1 MIENLQYVSIA
12 VEALIAVMGVMLAVK
27 KGKVYGWGL
36 SLTFGIY
43 VFYDIVRL
51 AGIAVSELILYP
63 MFLVATLSALWA
75 VWKMLKSKK

>member
-12 VEALIAVMGVMLAVK
+12 VEALIAVMGVMLVRK
-27 KGKVYGWGL
+27 KRVYGWGI

-43 VFYDIVRL
+43 VFYDLVRL
-51 AGIAVSELILYP
+51 AGIAVSEFVLYP
-63 MFLVATLSALWA
+63 MFLVATLSAFWA